1 MKATRSYVMRARA
14 DAVADTRQRIL
25 QAAFDLSGER
35 MSLEIVLGDIADRAG
50 VSVQTILRHFG
61 SREALFDA
69 VAEFARGQ
77 ISAERAAPAG
87 DVAAAVHVIFSH
99 YETRGDAVLRFLAQ
113 EFWDERARELT
124 DRGRRMHRDWVRT
137 VFAPQLDARPTAGRE
152 TLTDLLVVATDVYT
166 WKLLRRDRR
175 LDRATAEQRV
185 RDMITALLAAP
196 PPASAPGG

>member
-1 MKATRSYVMRARA
+1 
-14 DAVADTRQRIL
+14 
-25 QAAFDLSGER
+25 
-35 MSLEIVLGDIADRAG
+35 
-50 VSVQTILRHFG
+50 VQTILRHFG

-87 DVAAAVHVIFSH
+87 DVDAAVHVIFSH

-124 DRGRRMHRDWVRT
+124 DRGRQMHRDWVRT

-152 TLTDLLVVATDVYT
+152 ALTDLLVVATDVYT

-175 LDRATAEQRV
+175 LDRAAAEGRV

-196 PPASAPGG
+196 ATSAPGG

>member
-99 YETRGDAVLRFLAQ
+99 YEARGDAVLRFLAQ

-175 LDRATAEQRV
+175 LDRAAAEGRV

-196 PPASAPGG
+196 ATSAPGG